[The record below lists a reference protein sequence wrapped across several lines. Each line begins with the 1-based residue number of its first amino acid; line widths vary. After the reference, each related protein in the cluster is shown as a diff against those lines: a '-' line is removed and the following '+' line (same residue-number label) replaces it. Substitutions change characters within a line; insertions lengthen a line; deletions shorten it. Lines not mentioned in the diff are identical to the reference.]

1 MNVALTFNCK
11 LASSISSVAASPS
24 IVDDRKNGAT
34 VATPKATVDM
44 YAEWD
49 DATTIDAV
57 AAAIESAGHTVTRIE
72 ADALLAER
80 LRTERPD
87 IVFNIAE
94 GIGARSREAQVPAIC
109 EMFGIPHT
117 GSDAVTLGICL
128 DKAHTKEI
136 LSYYG
141 IGTARFVVATDSQ
154 QVTLPFPFPV
164 FVKPVHEGSSKGI
177 FASSVCR
184 NMEDVRRE
192 VVRVTET
199 YHQPA
204 LIEEYLAGR
213 EFTVAL
219 LGNGTEIA
227 VLPIVEY
234 NFTSLPEGAPRIDSY
249 EAKWIYDQPDN
260 PLDSLHCPADI
271 SPALQASIGAMCL
284 KAYSTFRI
292 CDWAR
297 IDVRL
302 DGDGAPHIIEINPL
316 PGILPKVE
324 DNSCFPKAART
335 AGISY
340 DRLIQT
346 VLELAIKRYGLM

>member
-1 MNVALTFNCK
+1 LCR
-11 LASSISSVAASPS
+11 SIG
-24 IVDDRKNGAT
+24 D
-34 VATPKATVDM
+34 
-44 YAEWD
+44 
-49 DATTIDAV
+49 
-57 AAAIESAGHTVTRIE
+57 
-72 ADALLAER
+72 
-80 LRTERPD
+80 
-87 IVFNIAE
+87 
-94 GIGARSREAQVPAIC
+94 
-109 EMFGIPHT
+109 
-117 GSDAVTLGICL
+117 
-128 DKAHTKEI
+128 
-136 LSYYG
+136 
-141 IGTARFVVATDSQ
+141 
-154 QVTLPFPFPV
+154 
-164 FVKPVHEGSSKGI
+164 VK
-177 FASSVCR
+177 
-184 NMEDVRRE
+184 RE

-204 LIEEYLAGR
+204 LIEEYLPGR

-219 LGNGTEIA
+219 LGNGTDIT

-234 NFTSLPEGAPRIDSY
+234 NFTSLPDGAPKIDSY

-271 SPALQASIGAMCL
+271 PTTLRDAINEMCV
-284 KAYSTFRI
+284 KAYRVFRI

-346 VLELAIKRYGLM
+346 VLELAIARNGLNA